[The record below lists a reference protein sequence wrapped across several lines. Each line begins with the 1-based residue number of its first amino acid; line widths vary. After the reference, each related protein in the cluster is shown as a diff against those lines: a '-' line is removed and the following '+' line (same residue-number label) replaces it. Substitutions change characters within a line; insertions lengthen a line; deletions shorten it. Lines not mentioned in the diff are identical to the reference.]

1 MKNKDFIQETADKI
15 ITALENGTAPWI
27 KPWKA
32 NELQNTM
39 PYNPTTRKEYNGI
52 NSINLMLQGYKDPRW
67 LTYNQA
73 KALNAQVRK
82 GEKSTLIQ
90 YWQFSEKVDKLDEIG
105 KPITNENGEIEKIEI
120 PLETPKVFFA
130 NVFNAE
136 QIENMSKLE
145 IKPQIDEFKTIEAA
159 ENIIKNSGAKIVHKG
174 NNAYYQPNS
183 DTITLPPK
191 ESFISES
198 AYYAT
203 ALHELG
209 HWSGHESRLNRDLNH
224 PFGSDGY
231 AKEELRAEIS
241 SFLNSAKLGLDY
253 DPGQHLSYIGSW
265 VKILKDKPTEIFKA
279 TSDATKIVCFIS
291 ELSIDKIKDVS
302 TEKQIEI
309 KNDLEVNM
317 ATKKTYLY
325 VPFKEKDEAKKAG
338 AKWDKESKMWYAP
351 KGANLNKFN
360 KWQTS
365 QEQYNSNETA
375 IDEFKS
381 ALNNAGFSIDEDP
394 IMDGK
399 LHRVSVYGDKGNEKS
414 GAYIG
419 YLNGHPAG
427 FIQNFKTGIKENWKS
442 SVSNITKN
450 QEIEFK
456 NMIETNKA
464 IKESREA
471 ELALAHE
478 KTAQK
483 LQKEYESAK
492 WANKEHPYLKN
503 KGFDKNFY
511 LKQDAHGN
519 LLIPLRDIDGKYWA
533 TQRIF
538 SNGDK
543 MIGVT
548 RTKEEKEQGIEY
560 PAKKQGNFFL
570 LGAKNLNN
578 VKEVYICEGFA
589 TAASVYEA
597 TKKPSIMGVDA
608 GNLEIVITNIQKKYP
623 KMEIIIAAD
632 NDVKKELGNGINVGK
647 NTALDIQKKHPE
659 IKVVLPQF
667 TKEEIQKGLS
677 DWNDLAQS
685 RGQEEIKKQ
694 LKEQIAKQL
703 SVEKATTN
711 VKEIKKDLSIK
722 KDFSLSM

>member
-32 NELQNTM
+32 IDLQNTL
-39 PYNPTTRKEYNGI
+39 PYNPTTGKEYNGI
-52 NSINLMLQGYKDPRW
+52 NSINLMLQGYSDPRW

-73 KALNAQVRK
+73 KSLNAQVKK

-90 YWQFSEKVDKLDEIG
+90 YWQFSEKVDKLDEMG

-136 QIENMSKLE
+136 QIENMSKLD

-317 ATKKTYLY
+317 TTKKTYLY

-647 NTALDIQKKHPE
+647 NTALDI
-659 IKVVLPQF
+659 
-667 TKEEIQKGLS
+667 
-677 DWNDLAQS
+677 
-685 RGQEEIKKQ
+685 
-694 LKEQIAKQL
+694 
-703 SVEKATTN
+703 
-711 VKEIKKDLSIK
+711 
-722 KDFSLSM
+722 